1 MFLKS
6 LNDDR
11 DRKMSDSSMK
21 EKEKQEHTPTD
32 EKNPLYCES
41 HEQICE
47 NLNSANKELSKYKVL
62 RLSAEIFSILMI
74 IGTVFMASNKLQ
86 LFGWITYCFAI
97 LLLVVVSLIW
107 VICVIGQRNI
117 HSRFRS
123 ANVERNKS
131 FLSYDNQQGKGRLSL
146 VLCCFFVLSG
156 ILTAFFEITALH
168 LPNRWL
174 LQTWVYVICAA
185 MPVVWMITIALEC
198 VFYNLYLISRIRK
211 IGIRIVLRYLSV
223 LLCVLIILGLGFFDV
238 LFIVGR
244 YSVKQNDNGT
254 YTEHVDDMYAPFEY
268 YLYRSEGPFF
278 LKYLRPMTDSSDTD
292 PKISES
298 EWYRRIDRNNR
309 KDTRLKDTRLKVEEP
324 DKNYDL
330 HDAAERDLESKKERN
345 AALKI
350 FDKYFAA
357 KGFAFKEN
365 YTAKGD
371 MYFVLSESRSD
382 ITYLQYNR
390 DSQDGKCGLYI
401 LFKASKSSNGSWS
414 SSDAHMQNTYT
425 YEYSTGLI
433 AESSRAD
440 W

>member
-1 MFLKS
+1 M
-6 LNDDR
+6 
-11 DRKMSDSSMK
+11 DRKMLDSSTK
-21 EKEKQEHTPTD
+21 EKEKQEHTLTD

-47 NLNSANKELSKYKVL
+47 NLHGANKELPKYKVL
-62 RLSAEIFSILMI
+62 QPSAEIFSILMI

-107 VICVIGQRNI
+107 VIGVIWQRNI
-117 HSRFRS
+117 HSRFSS

-131 FLSYDNQQGKGRLSL
+131 FIGYGKQWGKGRLSL
-146 VLCCFFVLSG
+146 ILCCFFVLSG

-168 LPNRWL
+168 LPNQWL

-185 MPVVWMITIALEC
+185 MPVVWMITIALVC
-198 VFYNLYLISRIRK
+198 VFYNLYLISLVRK

-278 LKYLRPMTDSSDTD
+278 LKYLRPMKDSTDTD

-309 KDTRLKDTRLKVEEP
+309 KDTRLKVEET
-324 DKNYDL
+324 DKNSDL
-330 HDAAERDLESKKERN
+330 HDAAARDLALEKERN

-357 KGFAFKEN
+357 EGFTFKEN

-371 MYFVLSESRSD
+371 MYFVLNESRSD

-401 LFKASKSSNGSWS
+401 LFKASKSSDGSWS
-414 SSDAHMQNTYT
+414 PSDAHMQNTYT

-433 AESSRAD
+433 AKSSRAY

>member
-1 MFLKS
+1 ML
-6 LNDDR
+6 
-11 DRKMSDSSMK
+11 DSSTK
-21 EKEKQEHTPTD
+21 EKEKQEHTLTD

-47 NLNSANKELSKYKVL
+47 NLRSANKGSSKYKVL
-62 RLSAEIFSILMI
+62 QPSAEIFSILMI

-97 LLLVVVSLIW
+97 LFLVGVSLIW
-107 VICVIGQRNI
+107 VICVIWQRNI

-131 FLSYDNQQGKGRLSL
+131 FLSYGKQRWKGRISL
-146 VLCCFFVLSG
+146 ILCCFFVLSG
-156 ILTAFFEITALH
+156 ILTAFFGITAVR
-168 LPNRWL
+168 LPNQWL
-174 LQTWVYVICAA
+174 LQTWAYVICAA
-185 MPVVWMITIALEC
+185 MPVVWMITIALVC
-198 VFYNLYLISRIRK
+198 VFYNLYLISRVRK
-211 IGIRIVLRYLSV
+211 IGIRIVLRCLHV

-268 YLYRSEGPFF
+268 YLYKSEGPFF
-278 LKYLRPMTDSSDTD
+278 LKYLRPMKDSTDTD

-309 KDTRLKDTRLKVEEP
+309 KDTRLKVEET
-324 DKNYDL
+324 DKNSDL
-330 HDAAERDLESKKERN
+330 HDAAARDLESKKERN

-357 KGFAFKEN
+357 EGFTFKES

-371 MYFVLSESRSD
+371 MYFVLNESRSD

-414 SSDAHMQNTYT
+414 PSDADMQSTYT

-433 AESSRAD
+433 AKSSRAY

>member
-1 MFLKS
+1 M
-6 LNDDR
+6 
-11 DRKMSDSSMK
+11 RKKDNLQGRREK

-47 NLNSANKELSKYKVL
+47 NLNSANKELYKYKVL
-62 RLSAEIFSILMI
+62 QLSAEIFSILMI
-74 IGTVFMASNKLQ
+74 IGTAFMASNKLQ

-97 LLLVVVSLIW
+97 LFLVGVSLIW
-107 VICVIGQRNI
+107 VICVIWQRNL

-123 ANVERNKS
+123 ENVDCNKS
-131 FLSYDNQQGKGRLSL
+131 FLSYGKQRWKGRISL
-146 VLCCFFVLSG
+146 ILCCFFVLSG
-156 ILTAFFEITALH
+156 ILTAFFGITAVR
-168 LPNRWL
+168 LPNQWL
-174 LQTWVYVICAA
+174 LQTWAYVICAA
-185 MPVVWMITIALEC
+185 MPVVWMITISLVC
-198 VFYNLYLISRIRK
+198 VFYNLYLISRVRK
-211 IGIRIVLRYLSV
+211 IGIRIVLRCLHV
-223 LLCVLIILGLGFFDV
+223 LLCVLVILGLGFFDV

-268 YLYRSEGPFF
+268 YLYKSEGPFF
-278 LKYLRPMTDSSDTD
+278 LKYLRPMKDSTDTD

-298 EWYRRIDRNNR
+298 EWYSRIDRNNR
-309 KDTRLKDTRLKVEEP
+309 KDTRLKDARLKAEEP
-324 DKNYDL
+324 EKNSDL
-330 HDAAERDLESKKERN
+330 HDAAARDLESKRERN

-357 KGFAFKEN
+357 KGFTFKES

-390 DSQDGKCGLYI
+390 DSQDRKCGLYI

-414 SSDAHMQNTYT
+414 PSDACMQNTYT
-425 YEYSTGLI
+425 YEYRTGLI
-433 AESSRAD
+433 AKSSRAY

>member
-1 MFLKS
+1 
-6 LNDDR
+6 
-11 DRKMSDSSMK
+11 MSDSSMK

-47 NLNSANKELSKYKVL
+47 NLHSANKGSSKYKVL
-62 RLSAEIFSILMI
+62 QLSAEIFSILMI

-107 VICVIGQRNI
+107 VICVIWQRNL

-123 ANVERNKS
+123 ENVDCNKS
-131 FLSYDNQQGKGRLSL
+131 FLSYGKQRWKGRISL
-146 VLCCFFVLSG
+146 ILCCFFVLSG
-156 ILTAFFEITALH
+156 ILTAFFGITAVH
-168 LPNRWL
+168 LPNQWL
-174 LQTWVYVICAA
+174 LQTWAYVICAA
-185 MPVVWMITIALEC
+185 MPVVWMITIALVC
-198 VFYNLYLISRIRK
+198 VFYNLYLISLVRK
-211 IGIRIVLRYLSV
+211 IGIRIVLRCLHV

-268 YLYRSEGPFF
+268 YLYKSEGPFF
-278 LKYLRPMTDSSDTD
+278 LKYLRPMKDSSDTD

-298 EWYRRIDRNNR
+298 EWYSRINRNNR
-309 KDTRLKDTRLKVEEP
+309 KDTRLKVEETE
-324 DKNYDL
+324 KNSDL
-330 HDAAERDLESKKERN
+330 HDAAARDLESKKERN

-357 KGFAFKEN
+357 QGFTFKEN

-371 MYFVLSESRSD
+371 MYFVLNESRSD

-390 DSQDGKCGLYI
+390 DSQDGKCGFYI
-401 LFKASKSSNGSWS
+401 LFKASKSSDGSWLP
-414 SSDAHMQNTYT
+414 SDAHMQNTYT

-433 AESSRAD
+433 TKSEAE

>member
-1 MFLKS
+1 
-6 LNDDR
+6 
-11 DRKMSDSSMK
+11 MSDSSTK
-21 EKEKQEHTPTD
+21 EKEKQEHTTTD
-32 EKNPLYCES
+32 EKNPLCCES

-47 NLNSANKELSKYKVL
+47 NLRSANKGSSKYKVL
-62 RLSAEIFSILMI
+62 QPSAEIFSILMI
-74 IGTVFMASNKLQ
+74 IGTAFMASNKLQ

-97 LLLVVVSLIW
+97 LFLVGVSLIW
-107 VICVIGQRNI
+107 VICVIWQRNL

-123 ANVERNKS
+123 ENVDCNKS

-174 LQTWVYVICAA
+174 LQTWAYDICAA

-268 YLYRSEGPFF
+268 YLYKSEGPFF
-278 LKYLRPMTDSSDTD
+278 LKYLRPMKDSTDTD

-298 EWYRRIDRNNR
+298 EWYSRIDRNNR
-309 KDTRLKDTRLKVEEP
+309 EDTRLKDTRLKVEEP
-324 DKNYDL
+324 EKNSDL
-330 HDAAERDLESKKERN
+330 HDSAEHDLESKRERN

-350 FDKYFAA
+350 FDKYFAVQ
-357 KGFAFKEN
+357 GFTFKEN

-371 MYFVLSESRSD
+371 MYFVLNENSSD

-401 LFKASKSSNGSWS
+401 LFKASKSSDGSWS
-414 SSDAHMQNTYT
+414 PSDADMQNTYT

-433 AESSRAD
+433 AKSSRAY

>member
-1 MFLKS
+1 
-6 LNDDR
+6 
-11 DRKMSDSSMK
+11 MSDSSTK
-21 EKEKQEHTPTD
+21 EKEKQEHTLTD

-47 NLNSANKELSKYKVL
+47 NLHSANKELSKYKVL
-62 RLSAEIFSILMI
+62 QLNAEIFSILMI

-107 VICVIGQRNI
+107 VICVIWQRNI

-131 FLSYDNQQGKGRLSL
+131 FLSYGKQRWKGRISL
-146 VLCCFFVLSG
+146 ILCCFFVLSG
-156 ILTAFFEITALH
+156 ILTAFFGITAVR
-168 LPNRWL
+168 LPNQWL
-174 LQTWVYVICAA
+174 LQTWVYVICAV
-185 MPVVWMITIALEC
+185 MPVVWMITIALVC
-198 VFYNLYLISRIRK
+198 VFYNLYLISRVRK
-211 IGIRIVLRYLSV
+211 IGIRIVLRCLHV

-268 YLYRSEGPFF
+268 YLYKSEGPFF
-278 LKYLRPMTDSSDTD
+278 LKYLRPMKDSTDTD

-309 KDTRLKDTRLKVEEP
+309 KDTRLKVEET
-324 DKNYDL
+324 DKNSDL
-330 HDAAERDLESKKERN
+330 HDAAARDLESKKERN

-357 KGFAFKEN
+357 KGFTFKES

-371 MYFVLSESRSD
+371 MYFVLNESLSD

-401 LFKASKSSNGSWS
+401 LFKASKSSDGSWS
-414 SSDAHMQNTYT
+414 PSDAHMQNTYT

-433 AESSRAD
+433 AKSSRAY

>member
-1 MFLKS
+1 ML
-6 LNDDR
+6 
-11 DRKMSDSSMK
+11 DSSTK

-47 NLNSANKELSKYKVL
+47 NLRSANKGSSKYKVL
-62 RLSAEIFSILMI
+62 QPSAEIFSILMI
-74 IGTVFMASNKLQ
+74 IGTVFMAFNKLQ

-107 VICVIGQRNI
+107 VICVIWQRNL

-131 FLSYDNQQGKGRLSL
+131 FLSYGKQRWKGRISL
-146 VLCCFFVLSG
+146 ILCCFFVLSG
-156 ILTAFFEITALH
+156 ILTAFFGITAVR
-168 LPNRWL
+168 LPNQWL

-185 MPVVWMITIALEC
+185 MPVVWMITISLVC
-198 VFYNLYLISRIRK
+198 VFYNLYLISRVRK
-211 IGIRIVLRYLSV
+211 IGIRIVLRCLHV

-244 YSVKQNDNGT
+244 YSVKQNHNGT

-268 YLYRSEGPFF
+268 YLYKSEGPFF
-278 LKYLRPMTDSSDTD
+278 LKYLRPMKDSTDTD

-309 KDTRLKDTRLKVEEP
+309 KDTRLKVEEP
-324 DKNYDL
+324 DKNSDL
-330 HDAAERDLESKKERN
+330 HDSAEHDLESKKERN

-357 KGFAFKEN
+357 QGFTFKEN
-365 YTAKGD
+365 YTAKGN
-371 MYFVLSESRSD
+371 MYFVLNESRSD

-401 LFKASKSSNGSWS
+401 LFKASKSSSGSWS
-414 SSDAHMQNTYT
+414 PSDAHMQNTYT

-433 AESSRAD
+433 AKSSSVD

>member
-1 MFLKS
+1 ML
-6 LNDDR
+6 
-11 DRKMSDSSMK
+11 DSSTK
-21 EKEKQEHTPTD
+21 EKEKQEHTLTD

-47 NLNSANKELSKYKVL
+47 NLHGANKELSKYKVL
-62 RLSAEIFSILMI
+62 QPSAEIFSILMI

-97 LLLVVVSLIW
+97 LLLVGVSLIW
-107 VICVIGQRNI
+107 VICVIWQRNI

-131 FLSYDNQQGKGRLSL
+131 FLSYGKQRWKGRISL
-146 VLCCFFVLSG
+146 ILCCFFVLSG
-156 ILTAFFEITALH
+156 ILTAFFGITAVR
-168 LPNRWL
+168 LPNQWL

-185 MPVVWMITIALEC
+185 MPVVWMITIALVC
-198 VFYNLYLISRIRK
+198 VFYNLYLISLVRK
-211 IGIRIVLRYLSV
+211 IGIRIVLRCLHV
-223 LLCVLIILGLGFFDV
+223 LLCVLIILGLVFFDV

-268 YLYRSEGPFF
+268 YLYKSEGPFF
-278 LKYLRPMTDSSDTD
+278 LKYLRPMKDSTDTD

-309 KDTRLKDTRLKVEEP
+309 KDTRLKVEEP
-324 DKNYDL
+324 DKNSDL
-330 HDAAERDLESKKERN
+330 HDSAEHDLESKKERN

-357 KGFAFKEN
+357 QGFTFKEN
-365 YTAKGD
+365 YTAKGN
-371 MYFVLSESRSD
+371 MYFVLNESRSD

-390 DSQDGKCGLYI
+390 DSQNGKCGLYI
-401 LFKASKSSNGSWS
+401 LFKALKSSNGSWS
-414 SSDAHMQNTYT
+414 PSDAHMQNTYT

-433 AESSRAD
+433 AKSSKAE

>member
-1 MFLKS
+1 M
-6 LNDDR
+6 
-11 DRKMSDSSMK
+11 DRKMLDSSTK
-21 EKEKQEHTPTD
+21 EKEKQEHTLTD

-47 NLNSANKELSKYKVL
+47 NLHGANKELSKYKVL
-62 RLSAEIFSILMI
+62 QPSAEIFSILMI

-107 VICVIGQRNI
+107 VIGVIWQRNI
-117 HSRFRS
+117 HSRFSS

-131 FLSYDNQQGKGRLSL
+131 FIGYGKQWGKGRLSL
-146 VLCCFFVLSG
+146 ILCCFFVLSG

-168 LPNRWL
+168 LPNQWL

-185 MPVVWMITIALEC
+185 MPVVWMITIALVC
-198 VFYNLYLISRIRK
+198 VFYNLYLISLVRK

-223 LLCVLIILGLGFFDV
+223 LLCVLIILGIGFFDV

-268 YLYRSEGPFF
+268 YLYKSEGPFF
-278 LKYLRPMTDSSDTD
+278 LKYLRPMKDSTDTD

-309 KDTRLKDTRLKVEEP
+309 KDTRLKVEET
-324 DKNYDL
+324 DKNSDL

-371 MYFVLSESRSD
+371 MYFVLNESRSD

-414 SSDAHMQNTYT
+414 PSDAYMHSAYT

-433 AESSRAD
+433 AKSSRAE

>member
-1 MFLKS
+1 
-6 LNDDR
+6 
-11 DRKMSDSSMK
+11 MSDSSMK

-32 EKNPLYCES
+32 EKNPLCCES

-47 NLNSANKELSKYKVL
+47 NLRSANKGSSKYKVL
-62 RLSAEIFSILMI
+62 QPSAEIFSILMI

-107 VICVIGQRNI
+107 VIGVIWQRNI

-131 FLSYDNQQGKGRLSL
+131 FLSYGKQRWKGRISL
-146 VLCCFFVLSG
+146 ILCCFFVLSG
-156 ILTAFFEITALH
+156 ILTAFFGITAVR
-168 LPNRWL
+168 LPNQWL

-185 MPVVWMITIALEC
+185 MPVVWMITVALVC
-198 VFYNLYLISRIRK
+198 VFYNLYLISLVRK
-211 IGIRIVLRYLSV
+211 ICIRIVLRCLHV
-223 LLCVLIILGLGFFDV
+223 LLCVLVILGLGFFDV

-268 YLYRSEGPFF
+268 YLYKSEGPFF
-278 LKYLRPMTDSSDTD
+278 LKYLRPMKDSTDTD

-298 EWYRRIDRNNR
+298 EWYSRIDRNNR
-309 KDTRLKDTRLKVEEP
+309 KDTRLKDTRLKAEETE
-324 DKNYDL
+324 KNSDLYDS
-330 HDAAERDLESKKERN
+330 AEHDLESKKERN

-357 KGFAFKEN
+357 QGFTFKEN

-401 LFKASKSSNGSWS
+401 LFKASKSSDGSWS
-414 SSDAHMQNTYT
+414 PSDAHMQNTYT

-433 AESSRAD
+433 AKSSRAY

>member
-1 MFLKS
+1 ML
-6 LNDDR
+6 
-11 DRKMSDSSMK
+11 DSSTK

-47 NLNSANKELSKYKVL
+47 NLRSANKGSSKYKVL
-62 RLSAEIFSILMI
+62 QPSAEIFSILMI
-74 IGTVFMASNKLQ
+74 IGTVFMAFNKLQ

-107 VICVIGQRNI
+107 VICVIWQRNI

-131 FLSYDNQQGKGRLSL
+131 FLSYGKQRWKGRISL
-146 VLCCFFVLSG
+146 ILCCFFVLSG
-156 ILTAFFEITALH
+156 ILTAFFGITAVR
-168 LPNRWL
+168 LPNQWL

-185 MPVVWMITIALEC
+185 MPVVWMITISLVC
-198 VFYNLYLISRIRK
+198 VFYNLYLISRVRK
-211 IGIRIVLRYLSV
+211 IGIRIVLRCLHV

-244 YSVKQNDNGT
+244 YSVKQNHNGT

-268 YLYRSEGPFF
+268 YLYKSEGPFF
-278 LKYLRPMTDSSDTD
+278 LKYLRPMKDSTDTD

-309 KDTRLKDTRLKVEEP
+309 KDTRLKVEEP
-324 DKNYDL
+324 DKNSDL
-330 HDAAERDLESKKERN
+330 HDSAEHDLESKKERN

-357 KGFAFKEN
+357 QGFTFKEN
-365 YTAKGD
+365 YTAKGN
-371 MYFVLSESRSD
+371 MYFVLNESRSD

-401 LFKASKSSNGSWS
+401 LFKASKSSSGSWS
-414 SSDAHMQNTYT
+414 PSDAHMQNTYT

-433 AESSRAD
+433 AKSSRAY

>member
-1 MFLKS
+1 
-6 LNDDR
+6 
-11 DRKMSDSSMK
+11 MSDSSTK
-21 EKEKQEHTPTD
+21 EKEKQEHTLTD

-47 NLNSANKELSKYKVL
+47 NLRSANKGSSRYKVL
-62 RLSAEIFSILMI
+62 QPSAEIFSILMI

-107 VICVIGQRNI
+107 FICVIWQRNI

-131 FLSYDNQQGKGRLSL
+131 FLSYGKQRGKGRLSL
-146 VLCCFFVLSG
+146 ALCCFFVLSG
-156 ILTAFFEITALH
+156 ILTAFFGITAVR
-168 LPNRWL
+168 LPNQWL

-185 MPVVWMITIALEC
+185 MPVVWMITIALVC
-198 VFYNLYLISRIRK
+198 VFYNLYLISLVRK
-211 IGIRIVLRYLSV
+211 IGIRIVLRCLHV
-223 LLCVLIILGLGFFDV
+223 LLCVLIILGLVFFDV

-268 YLYRSEGPFF
+268 YLYKSEGPFF
-278 LKYLRPMTDSSDTD
+278 LKYLRPMKDSTDTD

-309 KDTRLKDTRLKVEEP
+309 KDTRLKVEET
-324 DKNYDL
+324 DKNSDL
-330 HDAAERDLESKKERN
+330 HDAAARDLESKKERN

-357 KGFAFKEN
+357 QGFTFKEN

-371 MYFVLSESRSD
+371 MYFVLNESRSD

-390 DSQDGKCGLYI
+390 DSQNGKCGLYI

-414 SSDAHMQNTYT
+414 PSDAHMQNTYT

-433 AESSRAD
+433 AKSSRAY

>member
-1 MFLKS
+1 M
-6 LNDDR
+6 
-11 DRKMSDSSMK
+11 RKKDNLQGGREK

-47 NLNSANKELSKYKVL
+47 NLRSANKELSKYKVL
-62 RLSAEIFSILMI
+62 QPSAEIFSILMI

-107 VICVIGQRNI
+107 VIGVIWQRNL
-117 HSRFRS
+117 HSRFSS

-131 FLSYDNQQGKGRLSL
+131 FLSYGKQRWKGRISL
-146 VLCCFFVLSG
+146 ILCCFFVLSG
-156 ILTAFFEITALH
+156 ILTAFFGITAVR
-168 LPNRWL
+168 LPNQWL
-174 LQTWVYVICAA
+174 LQTWAYVICAA
-185 MPVVWMITIALEC
+185 MPVVWMITIALVC
-198 VFYNLYLISRIRK
+198 VFYNLYLISLVRK
-211 IGIRIVLRYLSV
+211 IGIRIVLRYLHV

-268 YLYRSEGPFF
+268 YLYKSEGPFF
-278 LKYLRPMTDSSDTD
+278 LKYLRPMKDSSDTD

-298 EWYRRIDRNNR
+298 EWYSRIDRNNR
-309 KDTRLKDTRLKVEEP
+309 KDTRLKVEES
-324 DKNYDL
+324 DKNSDL
-330 HDAAERDLESKKERN
+330 HDSAEHDLESKRERN

-357 KGFAFKEN
+357 QRFTFKEN

-371 MYFVLSESRSD
+371 MYFVLNESRSD

-390 DSQDGKCGLYI
+390 DSQGGKCGFYI
-401 LFKASKSSNGSWS
+401 LFKASKSSDGSWS
-414 SSDAHMQNTYT
+414 PSDAYMQNTYT

-433 AESSRAD
+433 AKSSRAY

>member
-1 MFLKS
+1 
-6 LNDDR
+6 
-11 DRKMSDSSMK
+11 MSDSSTK
-21 EKEKQEHTPTD
+21 EKEKQEHTLTD

-47 NLNSANKELSKYKVL
+47 NLNSANKELPKYKVL
-62 RLSAEIFSILMI
+62 RLSAEIFSILI
-74 IGTVFMASNKLQ
+74 IVGTVFMASNKLQ

-97 LLLVVVSLIW
+97 LFLVVVSLIW
-107 VICVIGQRNI
+107 VIGVIWQRNI

-131 FLSYDNQQGKGRLSL
+131 FLSYGKQRWKGRISL
-146 VLCCFFVLSG
+146 ILCCFFVLSG
-156 ILTAFFEITALH
+156 ILTAFFGITAVR
-168 LPNRWL
+168 LPNQWL
-174 LQTWVYVICAA
+174 LQTWAYVICAA
-185 MPVVWMITIALEC
+185 MPVVWMITIALVC
-198 VFYNLYLISRIRK
+198 VFYNLYLISRVRK
-211 IGIRIVLRYLSV
+211 IGIRIVLRCLHV

-244 YSVKQNDNGT
+244 YSVKQNHNGT

-268 YLYRSEGPFF
+268 YLYKSEGPFF
-278 LKYLRPMTDSSDTD
+278 LKYLRPMKDSTDTD

-309 KDTRLKDTRLKVEEP
+309 KDTRLKVEEP
-324 DKNYDL
+324 DKNSDL
-330 HDAAERDLESKKERN
+330 HDSAEHDLESKKERN

-357 KGFAFKEN
+357 QGFTFKEN
-365 YTAKGD
+365 YTAKGN
-371 MYFVLSESRSD
+371 MYFVLNESRSD

-414 SSDAHMQNTYT
+414 PSDADMQSTYT

-433 AESSRAD
+433 TKSSRAY

>member
-1 MFLKS
+1 
-6 LNDDR
+6 
-11 DRKMSDSSMK
+11 MSDSSMK

-47 NLNSANKELSKYKVL
+47 NLHSANKGSSKYKVL
-62 RLSAEIFSILMI
+62 QLSAEIFSILMI

-107 VICVIGQRNI
+107 VICVIWQRNL

-131 FLSYDNQQGKGRLSL
+131 FLSYGKQWGKGRISL
-146 VLCCFFVLSG
+146 ILCCFFVLSG
-156 ILTAFFEITALH
+156 ILTAFFGITAVR
-168 LPNRWL
+168 LPNQWL

-185 MPVVWMITIALEC
+185 MPVVWMITISLVC
-198 VFYNLYLISRIRK
+198 VFYNLYLISRVRK
-211 IGIRIVLRYLSV
+211 IGIRIVLRCLHV

-238 LFIVGR
+238 LFIVDR

-268 YLYRSEGPFF
+268 YLYKPEGPFF
-278 LKYLRPMTDSSDTD
+278 LKYLRPMKDSTDTD

-298 EWYRRIDRNNR
+298 EWYSRIDRNNR
-309 KDTRLKDTRLKVEEP
+309 KDTRLKVEETE
-324 DKNYDL
+324 KNSDL
-330 HDAAERDLESKKERN
+330 HDAAARDLESKKERN

-357 KGFAFKEN
+357 QGFTFKEN

-371 MYFVLSESRSD
+371 MYFVLNESLSD

-390 DSQDGKCGLYI
+390 DSQDGKCGFYI
-401 LFKASKSSNGSWS
+401 LFKASKSSDGSWS
-414 SSDAHMQNTYT
+414 PSDAHMQNTYT

-433 AESSRAD
+433 TKSEAE

>member
-1 MFLKS
+1 
-6 LNDDR
+6 
-11 DRKMSDSSMK
+11 MSDSSTK
-21 EKEKQEHTPTD
+21 EKEKQEHTLTD

-47 NLNSANKELSKYKVL
+47 NLHSANKGLSKYKVL
-62 RLSAEIFSILMI
+62 QPSAEIFSILMI

-97 LLLVVVSLIW
+97 LLLVVASLIW
-107 VICVIGQRNI
+107 VICVIWQRNL

-123 ANVERNKS
+123 ANVDCNKS
-131 FLSYDNQQGKGRLSL
+131 FLSYGKQRWKGRISL
-146 VLCCFFVLSG
+146 ILCCFFVLSG
-156 ILTAFFEITALH
+156 ILTAFFGITAVR
-168 LPNRWL
+168 LPNQWL
-174 LQTWVYVICAA
+174 LQTWAYVICAA
-185 MPVVWMITIALEC
+185 MPVVWMITIALVC
-198 VFYNLYLISRIRK
+198 VFYNLYLISLVRK
-211 IGIRIVLRYLSV
+211 IGIRIVLRCLHV

-268 YLYRSEGPFF
+268 YLYKSEGPFF
-278 LKYLRPMTDSSDTD
+278 LKYLRPMKDSTDTD

-309 KDTRLKDTRLKVEEP
+309 KDTRLKVEEP
-324 DKNYDL
+324 DKNSDL
-330 HDAAERDLESKKERN
+330 HDAAARDLESKKERN

-357 KGFAFKEN
+357 KGFAFKES

-414 SSDAHMQNTYT
+414 PSDACMQNTYT

-433 AESSRAD
+433 AKSSRAY

>member
-1 MFLKS
+1 
-6 LNDDR
+6 
-11 DRKMSDSSMK
+11 MSDSSMK
-21 EKEKQEHTPTD
+21 EKEKQEHTLTD

-47 NLNSANKELSKYKVL
+47 NLHSANKELSKYKVL
-62 RLSAEIFSILMI
+62 QLSAEIFSILII

-97 LLLVVVSLIW
+97 LFLVGVSLIW
-107 VICVIGQRNI
+107 VICVIWQRNI
-117 HSRFRS
+117 HSRFQS
-123 ANVERNKS
+123 ENIEHNKS
-131 FLSYDNQQGKGRLSL
+131 FLSYGKQRVKGRFSL
-146 VLCCFFVLSG
+146 ALYYFFVLSG

-168 LPNRWL
+168 LPNQWL

-185 MPVVWMITIALEC
+185 MPVVWMVTIVLEC
-198 VFYNLYLISRIRK
+198 VFYNLYLISCVRK

-223 LLCVLIILGLGFFDV
+223 LLCVLIILGLGFFHV

-244 YSVKQNDNGT
+244 YSVKQNNNGT

-268 YLYRSEGPFF
+268 YLYKSEGPFF
-278 LKYLRPMTDSSDTD
+278 LKYLRPMKDSTDTD

-309 KDTRLKDTRLKVEEP
+309 KDTRLKVEEP
-324 DKNYDL
+324 DKNSDL
-330 HDAAERDLESKKERN
+330 HDSAEHDLESKKERN

-357 KGFAFKEN
+357 KGFTFKEN
-365 YTAKGD
+365 YTAKGN
-371 MYFVLSESRSD
+371 MYFVLNESRSD

-390 DSQDGKCGLYI
+390 DSQDGKCGFYI

-414 SSDAHMQNTYT
+414 PSDAHMQNTYT

-433 AESSRAD
+433 AKSSRAD

>member
-1 MFLKS
+1 
-6 LNDDR
+6 
-11 DRKMSDSSMK
+11 MSDSSMK
-21 EKEKQEHTPTD
+21 EKEKQEHTPRE

-47 NLNSANKELSKYKVL
+47 NLNSANKELPKYKVL
-62 RLSAEIFSILMI
+62 RLSAEIFSILI
-74 IGTVFMASNKLQ
+74 IVGTVFMASNKLQ

-97 LLLVVVSLIW
+97 LFLVGVSLIW
-107 VICVIGQRNI
+107 VICVIWQRNI

-131 FLSYDNQQGKGRLSL
+131 FLSYGKQRWKGRISL
-146 VLCCFFVLSG
+146 ILCCFFVLSG
-156 ILTAFFEITALH
+156 ILTAFFGITAVR
-168 LPNRWL
+168 LPNQWL
-174 LQTWVYVICAA
+174 LQTWAYVICAA
-185 MPVVWMITIALEC
+185 MPVVWMITIALVC
-198 VFYNLYLISRIRK
+198 VFYNLYLISRVRK
-211 IGIRIVLRYLSV
+211 IGIRIVLRCLHV
-223 LLCVLIILGLGFFDV
+223 MLCVLIILGLGFFDV

-244 YSVKQNDNGT
+244 YSVKQNHNGT

-268 YLYRSEGPFF
+268 YLYKSEGPFF
-278 LKYLRPMTDSSDTD
+278 LKYLRPMKDSTDTD

-309 KDTRLKDTRLKVEEP
+309 KDTRLKVEEP
-324 DKNYDL
+324 DKNSDL
-330 HDAAERDLESKKERN
+330 HDSAEHDLESKKERN

-357 KGFAFKEN
+357 QGFTFKEN
-365 YTAKGD
+365 YTAKGN
-371 MYFVLSESRSD
+371 MYFVLNESRSD

-414 SSDAHMQNTYT
+414 PSDADMQSTYT

-433 AESSRAD
+433 TKSSRAY

>member
-1 MFLKS
+1 
-6 LNDDR
+6 
-11 DRKMSDSSMK
+11 MSDSSMK
-21 EKEKQEHTPTD
+21 EKEKQEHTPRE

-47 NLNSANKELSKYKVL
+47 NLNSANKELPKYKVL
-62 RLSAEIFSILMI
+62 QLSAEIFSILI
-74 IGTVFMASNKLQ
+74 IVGTAFMASNKLQ

-107 VICVIGQRNI
+107 VICVIWQRNI

-131 FLSYDNQQGKGRLSL
+131 FLSYGKQRWKGRISL
-146 VLCCFFVLSG
+146 ILCCFFVLSG
-156 ILTAFFEITALH
+156 ILTAFFGITAVR
-168 LPNRWL
+168 LPNQWL

-185 MPVVWMITIALEC
+185 MPVVWMITIALVC
-198 VFYNLYLISRIRK
+198 VFYNLYLISRVRK
-211 IGIRIVLRYLSV
+211 IGIRIVLRCLHV
-223 LLCVLIILGLGFFDV
+223 MLCVLIILGLGFFDV

-244 YSVKQNDNGT
+244 YSVKQNHNGT

-268 YLYRSEGPFF
+268 YLYQSEGPFF
-278 LKYLRPMTDSSDTD
+278 LKYLRPMKDSTDTD

-309 KDTRLKDTRLKVEEP
+309 KDTRLKVEEP
-324 DKNYDL
+324 DKNSDL
-330 HDAAERDLESKKERN
+330 HDSAEHDLESKKERN

-357 KGFAFKEN
+357 QGFTFKEN
-365 YTAKGD
+365 YTAKGN
-371 MYFVLSESRSD
+371 MYFVLNESRSD

-414 SSDAHMQNTYT
+414 PSDADMQSTYT
-425 YEYSTGLI
+425 YEYSTELI
-433 AESSRAD
+433 TKSSRAY

>member
-1 MFLKS
+1 ML
-6 LNDDR
+6 
-11 DRKMSDSSMK
+11 DSSTK

-47 NLNSANKELSKYKVL
+47 NLRSANKGSSKYKVL
-62 RLSAEIFSILMI
+62 QPSAEIFSILMI
-74 IGTVFMASNKLQ
+74 IGTVFMAFNKLQ

-107 VICVIGQRNI
+107 VICVIWQRNL

-131 FLSYDNQQGKGRLSL
+131 FLSYGKQRWKGRISL
-146 VLCCFFVLSG
+146 ILCCFFVLSG
-156 ILTAFFEITALH
+156 ILTAFFGITAVR
-168 LPNRWL
+168 LPNQWL

-185 MPVVWMITIALEC
+185 MPVVWMITISLVC
-198 VFYNLYLISRIRK
+198 VFYNLYLISRVRK
-211 IGIRIVLRYLSV
+211 IGIRIVLRCLHV

-244 YSVKQNDNGT
+244 YSVKQNHNGT

-268 YLYRSEGPFF
+268 YLYKSEGPFF
-278 LKYLRPMTDSSDTD
+278 LKYLRPMKDSTDTD

-309 KDTRLKDTRLKVEEP
+309 KDTRLKVEEP
-324 DKNYDL
+324 DKNSDL
-330 HDAAERDLESKKERN
+330 HDSAEHDLESKKERN

-357 KGFAFKEN
+357 QGFTFKEN
-365 YTAKGD
+365 YTAKGN
-371 MYFVLSESRSD
+371 MYFVLNESRSD

-401 LFKASKSSNGSWS
+401 LFKASKSSSGSWS
-414 SSDAHMQNTYT
+414 PSDAHMQNTYT

-433 AESSRAD
+433 AKSSRAY

>member
-1 MFLKS
+1 
-6 LNDDR
+6 
-11 DRKMSDSSMK
+11 MSDSSMK

-32 EKNPLYCES
+32 EKNPLCCES

-47 NLNSANKELSKYKVL
+47 NLRSANKGSSKYKVL
-62 RLSAEIFSILMI
+62 QPSAEIFSILMI
-74 IGTVFMASNKLQ
+74 IGTAFMASNKLQ

-97 LLLVVVSLIW
+97 LFLVGVSLIW
-107 VICVIGQRNI
+107 VICVIWQRNL

-123 ANVERNKS
+123 ENVDCNKS

-174 LQTWVYVICAA
+174 LQTWAYDICAA

-268 YLYRSEGPFF
+268 YLYKSEGPFF
-278 LKYLRPMTDSSDTD
+278 LKYLRPMKDSSDTD

-298 EWYRRIDRNNR
+298 EWYSRIDRNNR
-309 KDTRLKDTRLKVEEP
+309 KDTRLKDTRLKAEEP
-324 DKNYDL
+324 EKNSDL
-330 HDAAERDLESKKERN
+330 HDATERDLESKRERN

-350 FDKYFAA
+350 FDKYFAVQ
-357 KGFAFKEN
+357 GFTFKEN

-371 MYFVLSESRSD
+371 MYFVLNENSSD

-401 LFKASKSSNGSWS
+401 LFKASKSSDGSWS
-414 SSDAHMQNTYT
+414 QSDAHMQNTYT

-433 AESSRAD
+433 AKSSRAY

>member
-1 MFLKS
+1 MMFLKS
-6 LNDDR
+6 LNDDWN
-11 DRKMSDSSMK
+11 RKMSDSSMK
-21 EKEKQEHTPTD
+21 EKEKQEHTPRE

-47 NLNSANKELSKYKVL
+47 NLNSANKELPKYKVL
-62 RLSAEIFSILMI
+62 RLSAEIFSILI
-74 IGTVFMASNKLQ
+74 IVGTVFMASNKLQ

-97 LLLVVVSLIW
+97 LFLVGVSLIW
-107 VICVIGQRNI
+107 VICVIWQRNL

-131 FLSYDNQQGKGRLSL
+131 FLSYGKQRWKGRISL
-146 VLCCFFVLSG
+146 ILCCFFVLSG
-156 ILTAFFEITALH
+156 ILTAFFGITAER

-185 MPVVWMITIALEC
+185 MPVVWMITIALVC
-198 VFYNLYLISRIRK
+198 VFYNIYLISLVRK
-211 IGIRIVLRYLSV
+211 IGIRIVLRCLSV

-268 YLYRSEGPFF
+268 YLYKSEGPFF
-278 LKYLRPMTDSSDTD
+278 LKYLRPMKDSTDTD

-309 KDTRLKDTRLKVEEP
+309 KDTRLKVEEP
-324 DKNYDL
+324 DKNSDL
-330 HDAAERDLESKKERN
+330 HDSAEHDLESKKERN

-357 KGFAFKEN
+357 QGFTFKEN
-365 YTAKGD
+365 YTAKGN
-371 MYFVLSESRSD
+371 MYFVLNESRSD

-390 DSQDGKCGLYI
+390 DSQDGKCGFYI

-414 SSDAHMQNTYT
+414 PSDADMQSTYT

-433 AESSRAD
+433 TKSSRAY

>member
-1 MFLKS
+1 MMFLKS
-6 LNDDR
+6 LNDDWN
-11 DRKMSDSSMK
+11 RKMSDSSMK
-21 EKEKQEHTPTD
+21 EKEKQEHTPRE

-47 NLNSANKELSKYKVL
+47 NLNSANKELPKYKVL
-62 RLSAEIFSILMI
+62 RLSAEIFSILI
-74 IGTVFMASNKLQ
+74 IVGTVFMASNKLQ

-97 LLLVVVSLIW
+97 LFLVGVSLIW
-107 VICVIGQRNI
+107 VICVIWQRNI

-131 FLSYDNQQGKGRLSL
+131 FLSYGKQRWKGRISL
-146 VLCCFFVLSG
+146 ILCCFFVLSG
-156 ILTAFFEITALH
+156 ILTAFFGITAVR
-168 LPNRWL
+168 LPNQWL
-174 LQTWVYVICAA
+174 LQTWAYVICAA
-185 MPVVWMITIALEC
+185 MPVVWMITIALVC
-198 VFYNLYLISRIRK
+198 VFYNLYLISRVRK
-211 IGIRIVLRYLSV
+211 IGIRIVLRCLHV
-223 LLCVLIILGLGFFDV
+223 MLCVLIILGLGFFDV

-244 YSVKQNDNGT
+244 YSVKQNHNGT

-268 YLYRSEGPFF
+268 YLYKSEGPFF
-278 LKYLRPMTDSSDTD
+278 LKYLRPMKDSTDTD

-309 KDTRLKDTRLKVEEP
+309 KDTRLKVEET
-324 DKNYDL
+324 DKNSDL
-330 HDAAERDLESKKERN
+330 HDAAARDLESKKERN

-357 KGFAFKEN
+357 QGFTFKEN
-365 YTAKGD
+365 YTAKGN
-371 MYFVLSESRSD
+371 MYFVLNESRSD

-414 SSDAHMQNTYT
+414 PSDADMQSTYT

-433 AESSRAD
+433 TKSSRAY

>member
-1 MFLKS
+1 MMFLKS
-6 LNDDR
+6 LNDDWN
-11 DRKMSDSSMK
+11 RKMSDSSMK
-21 EKEKQEHTPTD
+21 EKEKQEHTPRE

-47 NLNSANKELSKYKVL
+47 NLNSANKELPKYKVL
-62 RLSAEIFSILMI
+62 RLSAEIFSILI
-74 IGTVFMASNKLQ
+74 IVGTVFMASNKLQ

-107 VICVIGQRNI
+107 VIGVIWQRNL
-117 HSRFRS
+117 HSRFSS

-131 FLSYDNQQGKGRLSL
+131 FLSYGKQRWKGRISL
-146 VLCCFFVLSG
+146 ILCCFFVLSG
-156 ILTAFFEITALH
+156 ILTAFFGITAVR
-168 LPNRWL
+168 LPNQWL

-185 MPVVWMITIALEC
+185 MPVVWMITIALVC
-198 VFYNLYLISRIRK
+198 VFYNLYLISRVRK
-211 IGIRIVLRYLSV
+211 IGIRIVLRCLHV

-244 YSVKQNDNGT
+244 YSVKQNHNGT

-268 YLYRSEGPFF
+268 YLYKSEGPFF
-278 LKYLRPMTDSSDTD
+278 LKYLRPMKDSTDTD

-309 KDTRLKDTRLKVEEP
+309 KDTRLKVEEP
-324 DKNYDL
+324 DKNSDL
-330 HDAAERDLESKKERN
+330 HDSAEHDLESKKERN

-414 SSDAHMQNTYT
+414 PSDADMQSTYT

-433 AESSRAD
+433 TKSSRAY

>member
-1 MFLKS
+1 
-6 LNDDR
+6 
-11 DRKMSDSSMK
+11 MSDSSMK
-21 EKEKQEHTPTD
+21 EKEKQEHTLTD

-47 NLNSANKELSKYKVL
+47 NLHSANKELSKYKVL
-62 RLSAEIFSILMI
+62 QLSAEIFSILII

-97 LLLVVVSLIW
+97 LFLVGVSLIW
-107 VICVIGQRNI
+107 VICVIWQRNI
-117 HSRFRS
+117 HSRFQS
-123 ANVERNKS
+123 ENIEHNKS
-131 FLSYDNQQGKGRLSL
+131 FLSYGKQRVKGRFSL
-146 VLCCFFVLSG
+146 ALYYFFVLSG

-168 LPNRWL
+168 LPNQWL

-185 MPVVWMITIALEC
+185 MPVVWMVTIVLEC
-198 VFYNLYLISRIRK
+198 VFYNLYLISCVRK

-223 LLCVLIILGLGFFDV
+223 LLCVLIILGLGFFHV

-244 YSVKQNDNGT
+244 YSVKQNNNGT

-268 YLYRSEGPFF
+268 YLYKSEGPFF
-278 LKYLRPMTDSSDTD
+278 LKYLRPMKDSTDTD

-309 KDTRLKDTRLKVEEP
+309 KDTRLKVEEP
-324 DKNYDL
+324 DKNSDL
-330 HDAAERDLESKKERN
+330 HDSAEHDLESKKERN

-357 KGFAFKEN
+357 KGFTFKEN
-365 YTAKGD
+365 YTAKGN
-371 MYFVLSESRSD
+371 MYFVLNESRSD

-390 DSQDGKCGLYI
+390 DSQDGKCGFYI

-414 SSDAHMQNTYT
+414 PSDAHMQNTYT

-433 AESSRAD
+433 TKSSKAD

>member
-1 MFLKS
+1 
-6 LNDDR
+6 
-11 DRKMSDSSMK
+11 MSDSSLK

-32 EKNPLYCES
+32 EKNPIYCES

-47 NLNSANKELSKYKVL
+47 NLRSANKELSKYKVL
-62 RLSAEIFSILMI
+62 QLSAEIFSILMI

-97 LLLVVVSLIW
+97 LFLVVVSLIW
-107 VICVIGQRNI
+107 VICVIWQRNI

-123 ANVERNKS
+123 ENIEHNKS
-131 FLSYDNQQGKGRLSL
+131 FLSYGKQRGKGILSL

-185 MPVVWMITIALEC
+185 MPVVWMVTIVLEC
-198 VFYNLYLISRIRK
+198 VFYNLYLISCVRK

-223 LLCVLIILGLGFFDV
+223 LLCVLIILCLGFFDV

-268 YLYRSEGPFF
+268 YLYKSEGPFF
-278 LKYLRPMTDSSDTD
+278 LKYLRPMKDSTDTD

-298 EWYRRIDRNNR
+298 EWYSRINRNNR
-309 KDTRLKDTRLKVEEP
+309 KDTRLKVEETE
-324 DKNYDL
+324 KNSDL
-330 HDAAERDLESKKERN
+330 HDAAARDLESKKERN

-357 KGFAFKEN
+357 KGFTFKES

-414 SSDAHMQNTYT
+414 PSDAHMQNTYT

-433 AESSRAD
+433 AKSSMAY

>member
-1 MFLKS
+1 
-6 LNDDR
+6 
-11 DRKMSDSSMK
+11 MSDSSMK
-21 EKEKQEHTPTD
+21 EKEKQEHTLTD

-47 NLNSANKELSKYKVL
+47 NLHSANKELSKYKVL
-62 RLSAEIFSILMI
+62 QLSAEIFSILII

-97 LLLVVVSLIW
+97 LFLVGVSLIW
-107 VICVIGQRNI
+107 VICVIWQRNI
-117 HSRFRS
+117 HSRFQS
-123 ANVERNKS
+123 ENIEHNKS
-131 FLSYDNQQGKGRLSL
+131 FLSYGKQRVKGRFSL
-146 VLCCFFVLSG
+146 ALYYFFVLSG

-168 LPNRWL
+168 LPNQWL

-185 MPVVWMITIALEC
+185 MPVVWMVTIVLEC
-198 VFYNLYLISRIRK
+198 VFYNLYLISCVRK

-223 LLCVLIILGLGFFDV
+223 LLCVLIILGLGFFHV

-244 YSVKQNDNGT
+244 YSVKQNNNGT

-268 YLYRSEGPFF
+268 YLYKSEGPFF
-278 LKYLRPMTDSSDTD
+278 LKYLRPMKDSTDTD

-309 KDTRLKDTRLKVEEP
+309 KDTRLKVEEP
-324 DKNYDL
+324 DKNSDL
-330 HDAAERDLESKKERN
+330 HDSAEHDLESKKERN

-357 KGFAFKEN
+357 KGFTFKEN
-365 YTAKGD
+365 YTAKGN
-371 MYFVLSESRSD
+371 MYFVLNESRSD

-414 SSDAHMQNTYT
+414 PSDAHMQNTYT

-433 AESSRAD
+433 TKSSKAD

>member
-1 MFLKS
+1 
-6 LNDDR
+6 
-11 DRKMSDSSMK
+11 MSDSSMK
-21 EKEKQEHTPTD
+21 EKEKQEHTPRE

-47 NLNSANKELSKYKVL
+47 NLNSANKELPKYKVL
-62 RLSAEIFSILMI
+62 RLSAEIFSILI
-74 IGTVFMASNKLQ
+74 IVGTVFMAYNKLQ

-97 LLLVVVSLIW
+97 LFLVGVSLIW
-107 VICVIGQRNI
+107 VICVIWQRNI

-131 FLSYDNQQGKGRLSL
+131 FLSYGKQQGKGRSSL
-146 VLCCFFVLSG
+146 ILCCFFVLSG
-156 ILTAFFEITALH
+156 ILTAFFGITAVR
-168 LPNRWL
+168 LPNQWL
-174 LQTWVYVICAA
+174 LQTWAYVICAA
-185 MPVVWMITIALEC
+185 MPVVWMITIALVC
-198 VFYNLYLISRIRK
+198 VFYNIYLISLVRK
-211 IGIRIVLRYLSV
+211 ICIRVVLRYLSV

-238 LFIVGR
+238 LFISGR

-268 YLYRSEGPFF
+268 YLYKSEGPFF
-278 LKYLRPMTDSSDTD
+278 LKYLRPMKDSSDTD

-298 EWYRRIDRNNR
+298 EWYSRIDRNNR
-309 KDTRLKDTRLKVEEP
+309 KDTRLKAEGPE
-324 DKNYDL
+324 KNYDL
-330 HDAAERDLESKKERN
+330 HDAAERDLESKRERN

-357 KGFAFKEN
+357 KGFTFKES

-371 MYFVLSESRSD
+371 MYFVLSESRLD
-382 ITYLQYNR
+382 IIYLQYNR

-401 LFKASKSSNGSWS
+401 LFKASKSSDGSWS
-414 SSDAHMQNTYT
+414 PSDAHMLNTYT

-433 AESSRAD
+433 AKSSRAY

>member
-6 LNDDR
+6 LNDDWN
-11 DRKMSDSSMK
+11 RKMSDSSMK
-21 EKEKQEHTPTD
+21 EKEKQEHTPRE

-47 NLNSANKELSKYKVL
+47 NLNSANKELPKYKVL
-62 RLSAEIFSILMI
+62 QLSAEIFSILI
-74 IGTVFMASNKLQ
+74 IVGTAFMASNKLQ

-107 VICVIGQRNI
+107 VICVIWQRNI

-131 FLSYDNQQGKGRLSL
+131 FLSYGKQRWKGRISL
-146 VLCCFFVLSG
+146 ILCCFFVLSG
-156 ILTAFFEITALH
+156 ILTAFFGITAVR
-168 LPNRWL
+168 LPNQWL

-185 MPVVWMITIALEC
+185 MPVVWMITIALVC
-198 VFYNLYLISRIRK
+198 VFYNLYLISRVRK
-211 IGIRIVLRYLSV
+211 IGIRIVLRCLHV
-223 LLCVLIILGLGFFDV
+223 MLCVLIILGLGFFDV

-244 YSVKQNDNGT
+244 YSVKQNHNGT

-268 YLYRSEGPFF
+268 YLYKSEGPFF
-278 LKYLRPMTDSSDTD
+278 LKYLRPMKDSTDTD

-309 KDTRLKDTRLKVEEP
+309 KDTRLKVEEP
-324 DKNYDL
+324 DKNSDL
-330 HDAAERDLESKKERN
+330 HDSAEHDLESKKERN

-357 KGFAFKEN
+357 QGFTFKEN
-365 YTAKGD
+365 YTAKGN
-371 MYFVLSESRSD
+371 MYFVLNESRSD

-414 SSDAHMQNTYT
+414 PSDADMQSTYT
-425 YEYSTGLI
+425 YEYSTELI
-433 AESSRAD
+433 TKSSRAY

>member
-1 MFLKS
+1 
-6 LNDDR
+6 
-11 DRKMSDSSMK
+11 MSDSSMK
-21 EKEKQEHTPTD
+21 EKEKQEHTPRE

-47 NLNSANKELSKYKVL
+47 NLNSANKELPKYKVL
-62 RLSAEIFSILMI
+62 RLSAEIFSILI
-74 IGTVFMASNKLQ
+74 IVGTVFMASNKLQ

-97 LLLVVVSLIW
+97 LFLVVVSLIW
-107 VICVIGQRNI
+107 VIGVIWQRNI

-131 FLSYDNQQGKGRLSL
+131 FLSYGKQRWKGRISL
-146 VLCCFFVLSG
+146 ILCCFFVLSG
-156 ILTAFFEITALH
+156 ILTAFFGITAVR
-168 LPNRWL
+168 LPNQWL
-174 LQTWVYVICAA
+174 LQTWAYVICAA
-185 MPVVWMITIALEC
+185 MPVVWMITIALVC
-198 VFYNLYLISRIRK
+198 VFYNLYLISRVRK
-211 IGIRIVLRYLSV
+211 IGIRIVLRCLHV

-244 YSVKQNDNGT
+244 YSVKQNHNGT

-268 YLYRSEGPFF
+268 YLYKSEGPFF
-278 LKYLRPMTDSSDTD
+278 LKYLRPMKDSTDTD

-309 KDTRLKDTRLKVEEP
+309 KDTRLKVEEP
-324 DKNYDL
+324 DKNSDL
-330 HDAAERDLESKKERN
+330 HDSAEHDLESKRERN

-357 KGFAFKEN
+357 KGFTFKES
-365 YTAKGD
+365 YTAKGN

-401 LFKASKSSNGSWS
+401 LFKASKSSSGSWS
-414 SSDAHMQNTYT
+414 PSDADMQNTYT

-433 AESSRAD
+433 TKSSRAY

>member
-1 MFLKS
+1 
-6 LNDDR
+6 
-11 DRKMSDSSMK
+11 MSDSSIK
-21 EKEKQEHTPTD
+21 EKEKQEHTPRE

-47 NLNSANKELSKYKVL
+47 NLNSANKELPKYKVL
-62 RLSAEIFSILMI
+62 RLSAEIFSILI
-74 IGTVFMASNKLQ
+74 IVGTAFMASNKLQ

-97 LLLVVVSLIW
+97 LFLVGVSLIW
-107 VICVIGQRNI
+107 VICVIWQRNI

-131 FLSYDNQQGKGRLSL
+131 FLSYGKQRWKGRISL
-146 VLCCFFVLSG
+146 ILCCFFVLSG
-156 ILTAFFEITALH
+156 ILTAFFGITAVR
-168 LPNRWL
+168 LPNQWL
-174 LQTWVYVICAA
+174 LQTWAYVICAA
-185 MPVVWMITIALEC
+185 MPVVWMITIVLEC
-198 VFYNLYLISRIRK
+198 VFYNLYLISCVRK

-223 LLCVLIILGLGFFDV
+223 LFCVLIILGLGFFDV
-238 LFIVGR
+238 LFIVDR
-244 YSVKQNDNGT
+244 YSVKQNNNGT

-268 YLYRSEGPFF
+268 YLYKSEGPFF
-278 LKYLRPMTDSSDTD
+278 LKYLRPMKDSTDTD

-298 EWYRRIDRNNR
+298 EWYRRINRNNR
-309 KDTRLKDTRLKVEEP
+309 KDTRLKVEETE
-324 DKNYDL
+324 KNSDL
-330 HDAAERDLESKKERN
+330 HDAAARDLESKKERN

-357 KGFAFKEN
+357 KGFTFKEN

-371 MYFVLSESRSD
+371 MYFVLNESRSD

-414 SSDAHMQNTYT
+414 PSDAHMQNTYT

-433 AESSRAD
+433 AKSSSVD

>member
-1 MFLKS
+1 ML
-6 LNDDR
+6 
-11 DRKMSDSSMK
+11 DSSTK

-32 EKNPLYCES
+32 EKNPLCCES

-47 NLNSANKELSKYKVL
+47 NLNSANKELYKYKVL
-62 RLSAEIFSILMI
+62 QLSAEIFSILMI

-97 LLLVVVSLIW
+97 LFLVGVSLIW
-107 VICVIGQRNI
+107 VICVIWQRNL

-123 ANVERNKS
+123 ENVDCNKS

-268 YLYRSEGPFF
+268 YLYKSEGPFF
-278 LKYLRPMTDSSDTD
+278 LKYLRPMKDSSDTD

-298 EWYRRIDRNNR
+298 EWYSRIDRNNR
-309 KDTRLKDTRLKVEEP
+309 KDTRLKDTRLKDTRLKAEEP
-324 DKNYDL
+324 EKNSDL
-330 HDAAERDLESKKERN
+330 HDATERDLESKRERN

-350 FDKYFAA
+350 FDKYFAVQ
-357 KGFAFKEN
+357 GFTFKEN

-371 MYFVLSESRSD
+371 MYFVLNENSSD

-401 LFKASKSSNGSWS
+401 LFKASKSSDGSWS
-414 SSDAHMQNTYT
+414 QSDAHMQNTYT

-433 AESSRAD
+433 AKSSRAY

>member
-1 MFLKS
+1 ML
-6 LNDDR
+6 
-11 DRKMSDSSMK
+11 DSSTK
-21 EKEKQEHTPTD
+21 EKEKQEHTLTD

-47 NLNSANKELSKYKVL
+47 NLRSANKGSSRYKVL
-62 RLSAEIFSILMI
+62 QPSAEIFSILMI

-107 VICVIGQRNI
+107 VICVIWQRNI

-131 FLSYDNQQGKGRLSL
+131 FLSYGKQRGKGRLSL
-146 VLCCFFVLSG
+146 ALCCFFVLSG
-156 ILTAFFEITALH
+156 ILTAFFGITAVR
-168 LPNRWL
+168 LPNQWL

-185 MPVVWMITIALEC
+185 MPVVWMITIALVC
-198 VFYNLYLISRIRK
+198 VFYNLYLISLVRK
-211 IGIRIVLRYLSV
+211 IGIRIVLRCLHV
-223 LLCVLIILGLGFFDV
+223 LLCVLIILGLVFFDV

-268 YLYRSEGPFF
+268 YLYKSEGPFF
-278 LKYLRPMTDSSDTD
+278 LKYLRPMKDSTDTD

-309 KDTRLKDTRLKVEEP
+309 KDTRLKAEES
-324 DKNYDL
+324 DKNSDL
-330 HDAAERDLESKKERN
+330 HDAAARDLESKKERN

-357 KGFAFKEN
+357 EGFTFKES

-371 MYFVLSESRSD
+371 MYFVLNESRSD

-390 DSQDGKCGLYI
+390 DSQNGKCGLYI
-401 LFKASKSSNGSWS
+401 LFKALKSSNGSWS
-414 SSDAHMQNTYT
+414 PSDAYMQSTYM

-433 AESSRAD
+433 AKSSRAE

>member
-1 MFLKS
+1 M
-6 LNDDR
+6 
-11 DRKMSDSSMK
+11 RKKDNLQGRREKDK
-21 EKEKQEHTPTD
+21 EKKEHTPID
-32 EKNPLYCES
+32 EKNPLCCES

-47 NLNSANKELSKYKVL
+47 NFNSANKELSKYKVL
-62 RLSAEIFSILMI
+62 QLSAEIFSILMI
-74 IGTVFMASNKLQ
+74 IGTAFMASNKLQ

-97 LLLVVVSLIW
+97 LFLVGVSLIW
-107 VICVIGQRNI
+107 VICVICVIWQRNL

-123 ANVERNKS
+123 ENVDCNKS
-131 FLSYDNQQGKGRLSL
+131 FLSYGKQRWKGRISL
-146 VLCCFFVLSG
+146 ILCCFFVLSG
-156 ILTAFFEITALH
+156 ILTAFFGITAVR
-168 LPNRWL
+168 LPNQWL
-174 LQTWVYVICAA
+174 LQTWAYVICAA
-185 MPVVWMITIALEC
+185 MPVVWMITISLVC
-198 VFYNLYLISRIRK
+198 VFYNLYLISLVRK
-211 IGIRIVLRYLSV
+211 TGIRIVLRCLHV
-223 LLCVLIILGLGFFDV
+223 LLCVLVILGLGFFDV

-268 YLYRSEGPFF
+268 YLYKSEGPFF
-278 LKYLRPMTDSSDTD
+278 LKYLRPMKDSSDTD

-298 EWYRRIDRNNR
+298 EWYSRIDRNNR
-309 KDTRLKDTRLKVEEP
+309 KDTRLKDARLKAEEP
-324 DKNYDL
+324 EKNSDL
-330 HDAAERDLESKKERN
+330 HDAAERDLESKRERN

-357 KGFAFKEN
+357 KGFTFKES

-401 LFKASKSSNGSWS
+401 LFKASKSSDGSWS
-414 SSDAHMQNTYT
+414 PSDACMQNTYT

-433 AESSRAD
+433 AKSSRAY